1 MKLRGLIPNFHH
13 IHVSERFIYSHDL
26 STYFALQQT
35 RFTNRYSS
43 FAVQVPGST
52 LDPASEDSY
61 SEELQKDDTQ
71 QTATKLRQIIKP
83 TAWPLI

>member
-13 IHVSERFIYSHDL
+13 IHVSERFIYSHDF

-35 RFTNRYSS
+35 RWANWYIA

-52 LDPASEDSY
+52 LDPTSGDSY
-61 SEELQKDDTQ
+61 SEVTKMIYNKQQQKITSKYK
-71 QTATKLRQIIKP
+71 AYCMAP
-83 TAWPLI
+83 